1 MEYLRKHVI
10 GESDPA
16 AGVSRSGRILA
27 LVQPGLILGTAFVIA
42 SVVFL
47 TDAEV
52 RLLFGTESALYKL
65 VAGGILL
72 ALLGIFFVQQAER
85 RRRRTNTEAEFLTG
99 SADLAAM
106 TRTLE
111 QRTEERS
118 RSGKDPSSS
127 G

>member
-1 MEYLRKHVI
+1 MI